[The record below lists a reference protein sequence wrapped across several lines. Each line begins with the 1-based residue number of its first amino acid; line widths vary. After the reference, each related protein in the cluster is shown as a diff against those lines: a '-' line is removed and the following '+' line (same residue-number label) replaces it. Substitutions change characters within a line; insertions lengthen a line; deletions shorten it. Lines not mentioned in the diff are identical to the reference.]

1 MPKNFGLMIKNFEF
15 YYDFASPYTF
25 LAHKNIRKIE
35 KKNSI
40 KIKYMP
46 ILLGGLLKKI
56 GIRSNADIPVKKKY
70 MIEDCK
76 LCAAKNNLEFKFNNY
91 FPIITLNLMRC
102 VLVAEEKGFSQNFIN
117 KVFDTIWKDG
127 LNLNDQTI
135 FEKLLKN
142 LDINPRIF
150 LKDASTEKI
159 KNELIK
165 RTDQAHKKGIF
176 GVPSYIVN
184 NKVFWGQDRLNFA
197 VNEASK

>member
-1 MPKNFGLMIKNFEF
+1 MIKNFEF
-15 YYDFASPYTF
+15 YYDFASPYTY
-25 LAHKNIRKIE
+25 LAHKKIREIE

-46 ILLGGLLKKI
+46 ILLGGLLKKLDI
-56 GIRSNADIPVKKKY
+56 KSNAEISVKKKY
-70 MIEDCK
+70 MIDDCK
-76 LCAAKNNLEFKFNNY
+76 MCASKNNIEFKFNRY

-102 VLVAEEKGFSQNFIN
+102 SLVAEKKGFSQNFVN
-117 KVFDTIWKDG
+117 KVFDAIWKDG

-142 LDINPRIF
+142 LDINPLIF
-150 LKDASTEKI
+150 LKESSDVQI

-165 RTDQAHKKGIF
+165 RTDHAYKKGIF

-184 NKVFWGQDRLNFA
+184 NKIFWGQDRLDF
-197 VNEASK
+197 VIYEANK